1 MKTIIKFIAK
11 LFAYILL
18 LFSFLFPRNR
28 KLWTYGSN
36 MGFVGNAK
44 YLFIYTSSLIDIK
57 SIWIGN
63 KNEVYAIRKL
73 GLTAY
78 EKYSIKGLFYSLI
91 SGIYI
96 YNSYV
101 SDINLYTFGTA
112 KRINLWHGVGIKNC
126 ERKITTGPL
135 AEIFKTDNPFIKLKY
150 LAHFVKPHLFLSTSE
165 QMKNLCKD
173 CFGLGYNQF
182 VDNMYPRCDIFFLNE
197 KARYNFIMKYENEA
211 TIALVDEMKH
221 YVYTYLYMPTWRD
234 SGYNFLA
241 DFDFETLNNLLQERN
256 ELMLLKLHP
265 VTRISLDKQY
275 SNIKIVNKY
284 VDLNSLMSYTDC
296 LITDYSSVYYDYIT
310 IPNKR
315 LILYIP
321 DYVNYT
327 TNDRDLAFDYME
339 STEGEFAYE
348 FKELLALV
356 STRSEKFYSYER
368 IAEIRDRFWGNA
380 IGTSSKDLF
389 EKIEATL

>member
-1 MKTIIKFIAK
+1 
-11 LFAYILL
+11 
-18 LFSFLFPRNR
+18 
-28 KLWTYGSN
+28 
-36 MGFVGNAK
+36 
-44 YLFIYTSSLIDIK
+44 
-57 SIWIGN
+57 
-63 KNEVYAIRKL
+63 
-73 GLTAY
+73 
-78 EKYSIKGLFYSLI
+78 
-91 SGIYI
+91 
-96 YNSYV
+96 
-101 SDINLYTFGTA
+101 
-112 KRINLWHGVGIKNC
+112 
-126 ERKITTGPL
+126 
-135 AEIFKTDNPFIKLKY
+135 
-150 LAHFVKPHLFLSTSE
+150 
-165 QMKNLCKD
+165 
-173 CFGLGYNQF
+173 
-182 VDNMYPRCDIFFLNE
+182 
-197 KARYNFIMKYENEA
+197 
-211 TIALVDEMKH
+211 
-221 YVYTYLYMPTWRD
+221 MPTWRD

-296 LITDYSSVYYDYIT
+296 LITAYSSVYYDYIT

>member
-1 MKTIIKFIAK
+1 MGTIVKFIVK

-18 LFSFLFPRNR
+18 LFSFLIPRN
-28 KLWTYGSN
+28 KKIWLYGSN

-44 YLFIYTSSLIDIK
+44 YLFIYTSSLKELK
-57 SIWIGN
+57 SIWIGS
-63 KNEVYAIRKL
+63 KNEVKMVQAL
-73 GLTAY
+73 GLKAY
-78 EKYSIKGLFYSLI
+78 YRYSFKGILYSLV
-91 SGIYI
+91 SGVYL

-101 SDINLYTFGTA
+101 NDINLFTFGMA
-112 KRINLWHGVGIKNC
+112 KRINLWHGVGLKNC

-135 AEIFKTDNPFIKLKY
+135 AEFFKTKNPFIKLKY
-150 LAHFVKPHLFLSTSE
+150 LPHFVKPHLFLSTSE
-165 QMKNLCKD
+165 QMKSLCKD
-173 CFGLGYNQF
+173 CFGLNYNQF

-197 KARYNFIMKYENEA
+197 AERYDFIMKYENDD
-211 TIALVDEMKH
+211 TIALVDEIKQ
-221 YVYTYLYMPTWRD
+221 YAYTYLYMPTWRD

-241 DFDFETLNNLLQERN
+241 DFNFRELNELLYERN

-265 VTRISLDKQY
+265 VTKISFDSQY
-275 SNIKIVNKY
+275 SNIKIINKY
-284 VDLNSLMSYTDC
+284 VDLNSMMSYTDC

-339 STEGEFAYE
+339 STEGEFAYN
-348 FKELLALV
+348 FNELLSFV
-356 STRSEKFYSYER
+356 STRSSKSYSYKR
-368 IAEIRDRFWGNA
+368 ISEIRNRFWGNA
-380 IGTSSKDLF
+380 IGTSSKDLYN
-389 EKIEATL
+389 KIKTSL